1 MTKSN
6 KIKLNDCY
14 LQIEKQRASYLKTC
28 TLCERKHILL
38 ETRRLKSNAQS
49 NLKRPDLA
57 ESEILQMKNINGTI
71 CQY

>member
-28 TLCERKHILL
+28 TLRERKHVLL
-38 ETRRLKSNAQS
+38 ETRRLAQTKKIGEF
-49 NLKRPDLA
+49 ND
-57 ESEILQMKNINGTI
+57 
-71 CQY
+71 Y